1 MEEEYSVS
9 DPTLLLISA
18 SDFAFHPGFQSDSS
32 TKEFLDRFPL
42 PVIIN
47 ALQTKGDVPGLENAL
62 VACLER
68 IFKTKYGASL
78 IPQYMPF
85 IVVGLGA
92 DSQKVRCVACKTV
105 SCLLENSDETT
116 VSAARLVIE
125 YDVYPLLLKCLTDG
139 DEQVAAAAMDAI
151 RNFAGSAE
159 GMDIIFPANTNEA
172 THLRNVAAG
181 CSSLGRVR
189 VLALIVKLFS
199 ISSSVATVVYNSNLL
214 SPLEAEISNVNDT
227 LAALSVLELFYELA
241 EIQHSTEFLSRTTLL
256 QLLSTMISNASI
268 GSILRA
274 RAMMI
279 IGRLMSKENV
289 FMFIDESGAK
299 TVISAIDGRLGLL
312 ESQDADECE
321 CALEALGQIGMIHNS
336 MPMLRHQ
343 VLEGLVDQHS
353 ILCAIQGATLLLS
366 NSPPAARHVVDAA
379 FDRHGHGKQL
389 AALHAL
395 GNIAGET
402 RSESNRMLNVDGEE
416 NLRVYLFF
424 FSCLSVYIVQKIDQ
438 VVAAFPQG
446 LFLSVLQQDSEIRL
460 AGYRLI
466 AGLTARPWCLME
478 ICSRQEIINIVTD
491 AFTETTK
498 IGMEASDPNLAGIAA
513 KLEEAVRRGPYLAR
527 KHSEAQPAVMTAE
540 RF

>member
-289 FMFIDESGAK
+289 FMFIDES
-299 TVISAIDGRLGLL
+299 
-312 ESQDADECE
+312 
-321 CALEALGQIGMIHNS
+321 
-336 MPMLRHQ
+336 
-343 VLEGLVDQHS
+343 
-353 ILCAIQGATLLLS
+353 AIQGATLLLS

-416 NLRVYLFF
+416 NLRVLIYETASKSSKLTP
-424 FSCLSVYIVQKIDQ
+424 S
-438 VVAAFPQG
+438 G

-498 IGMEASDPNLAGIAA
+498 IGMEARHNCCQAIRKALMSSPKLASDPNLAGIAA